1 MNEAPVFTIAGE
13 LSIYRAAEL
22 CQALQAWLPQAL
34 ACGNDTVQLDLAEV
48 SEIDT
53 AGLQLLLAVQRSA
66 KDAGTQLTLQSASPT
81 VMEVLQLTA
90 LEHLIA
96 PAAATAP

>member
-1 MNEAPVFTIAGE
+1 MNEAPVFTITGE

-34 ACGNDTVQLDLAEV
+34 ACGNDAVYLDLAEV
-48 SEIDT
+48 SDMDT

-66 KDAGTQLTLQSASPT
+66 AQKTP
-81 VMEVLQLTA
+81 
-90 LEHLIA
+90 A
-96 PAAATAP
+96 PGWPCSRPAQRSWKCCN

>member
-34 ACGNDTVQLDLAEV
+34 ACGDDAVYLDLAEV
-48 SEIDT
+48 SDMDT
-53 AGLQLLLAVQRSA
+53 AGLQLLLALQRSA
-66 KDAGTQLTLQSASPT
+66 EDAGARLALQSASPA
-81 VMEVLQLTA
+81 VLEVLQLAA

>member
-34 ACGNDTVQLDLAEV
+34 ACGDDAVYLDLAEV
-48 SEIDT
+48 SDIDT
-53 AGLQLLLAVQRSA
+53 AGLQLLLALQRSA
-66 KDAGTQLTLQSASPT
+66 EDAGARLALQSASPT
-81 VMEVLQLTA
+81 VMEVLRLTA

-96 PAAATAP
+96 PAASTAP